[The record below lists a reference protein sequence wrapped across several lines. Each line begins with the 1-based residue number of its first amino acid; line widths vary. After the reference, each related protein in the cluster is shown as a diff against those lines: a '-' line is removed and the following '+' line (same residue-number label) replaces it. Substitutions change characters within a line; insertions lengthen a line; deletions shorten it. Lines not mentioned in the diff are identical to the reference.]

1 MSSVAIAASSPDP
14 RFVQSILMEDT
25 HLPGGGANCHVTYST
40 VKTEIMS
47 SEERPLSYENSSPCY
62 TLLQPMQQNPSP
74 VLFSGPSEVQ
84 VQRRFDRSP
93 PPLIFDDPR
102 SYQNSTRIFEEPGL
116 KVDTHFGDISPTLPP
131 QHSGFPPQTQPVQQS
146 ENFEESVLKAL
157 QEEIDHICHILEIC
171 PDPTKWT
178 NQEVNKWIVWYGD
191 QFGAPQGITDRFRM
205 SGEELCRLT
214 LEDFKQKSKD
224 AGPNFHAQLDVW
236 KNACKLS
243 ARREQ
248 HSGPPPSNYYYNSY
262 RHNSVSSPTI
272 SECSETSGAMMRRDD
287 YIFHQSAGSDY
298 PSPPVMQQPVGFH
311 PEYPSQN
318 EAIPSYSDYYSY
330 TDYNFYD
337 NNSDTPFTQTDDLPG
352 YPVECQQKQTI
363 HLWRF
368 LKELLLQPERY
379 DRYIRWVNRQEGIFK
394 IEDSPKVAKL
404 WGKRKNRPA
413 MNYDKLSRSIRQYY
427 RKGIIKKTANS
438 KRLVYQFCPAYL

>member
-1 MSSVAIAASSPDP
+1 MSAVVPSSPDP
-14 RFVQSILMEDT
+14 RLVQSLLEDSC
-25 HLPGGGANCHVTYST
+25 LSGGGGANCNVNYSI
-40 VKTEIMS
+40 VKTEMMA
-47 SEERPLSYENSSPCY
+47 SEENPTSHYDNSSPCY
-62 TLLQPMQQNPSP
+62 TLLQPMQRNPSP
-74 VLFSGPSEVQ
+74 VLMAGVSDDQIPRHFE
-84 VQRRFDRSP
+84 RSP
-93 PPLIFDDPR
+93 PPLVYDDPMQKCF
-102 SYQNSTRIFEEPGL
+102 QNSPRGPGL
-116 KVDTHFGDISPTLPP
+116 KIETHFEDISPTVPP
-131 QHSGFPPQTQPVQQS
+131 PHAGYMSQSGHQPD
-146 ENFEESVLKAL
+146 NFEESVLRAL
-157 QEEIDHICHILEIC
+157 QEEIDHICQILEIC

-214 LEDFKQKSKD
+214 LEDFKHRSKD
-224 AGPNFHAQLDVW
+224 AGANFHAQLDVW

-243 ARREQ
+243 SRREQ
-248 HSGPPPSNYYYNSY
+248 MPVAPSAHYYNY
-262 RHNSVSSPTI
+262 RQNSVSSPTI
-272 SECSETSGAMMRRDD
+272 SECSEASGAVMRRDD
-287 YIFHQSAGSDY
+287 YIFHQSSSTEY
-298 PSPPVMQQPVGFH
+298 PTSSNAMQQPVGYH
-311 PEYPSQN
+311 PDYPSQN
-318 EAIPSYSDYYSY
+318 EAMSSYSDYYSY
-330 TDYNFYD
+330 TDYNYYD
-337 NNSDTPFTQTDDLPG
+337 SHPDTSYTQTDDLPG
-352 YPVECQQKQTI
+352 YPVEYQQKQTI